1 MSQVIN
7 TNVSSL
13 NAQRQ
18 LSRSQMSQ
26 QTAMERLASGLRINS
41 AKDDAAGLA
50 ISDRMTSQIRGLNQA
65 VRNAN
70 DGISLSQV
78 GEGALQESGNIL
90 QRMRELAV
98 QSANDSNSATD
109 RNSLQKEVVQLQ
121 SELNRIANT
130 TTFNGKKLLDGSF
143 SGQQFQ
149 VGANANQTINIS
161 IGGATTEILGNQRYT
176 NADGATKINA
186 VSALG
191 AAKQANLV
199 DAQTLTVS
207 GRASGT
213 VTVGLAES
221 AKAIADGV
229 NAISE
234 TTGVTATAISY
245 AKLDNLGEAGNLS
258 FKLYGQNTSAVTVSA
273 NVTDKN
279 DLTVLANAIN
289 DNAGASGITA
299 TLTDDKKGVVLKNTE
314 GYDIAIEDL
323 TTTAATTT
331 TVDLTGLQ
339 EDGKTASGAA
349 VSIDGAAASV
359 TDSATV
365 GGNLVFDSDK
375 AFTVKSTTTTITAGA
390 TAESSTLQKVSS
402 IDIGTQAGSNDALS
416 IIDGALANISS
427 NRADLGALQN
437 RFGST
442 ISNLENVSQNFSAAR
457 SRIQDADFAKES
469 ANLARNQVLQQAGL
483 SMLAQANASSQSVLS
498 LLR

>member
-1 MSQVIN
+1 MAQVIN

-18 LSRSQMSQ
+18 LARSQMSQ
-26 QTAMERLASGLRINS
+26 QSAMERLASGLRINS

-78 GEGALQESGNIL
+78 GEGALQESTNIL

-176 NADGATKINA
+176 NADGNSKINGAVATAVATK
-186 VSALG
+186 SA
-191 AAKQANLV
+191 NNV

-207 GRASGT
+207 GASSGS
-213 VTVGLAES
+213 VSVGAGAS
-221 AKAIADGV
+221 AKTIADGV

-234 TTGVTATAISY
+234 KTGVTASAITY
-245 AKLDNLGEAGNLS
+245 AKLDSLGEKGNLS
-258 FKLYGQNTSAVTVSA
+258 FKLYGQNTTAVTVSA
-273 NVTDKN
+273 NVTDKD

-289 DNAGASGITA
+289 DNAGATGVTA

-314 GYDIAIEDL
+314 GYDIAIEDF
-323 TTTAATTT
+323 TTTAATTK
-331 TVDLTGLQ
+331 TVVMTGLQ
-339 EDGKTASGAA
+339 EDGLTASGAT
-349 VSIDGAAASV
+349 STLTSGAA
-359 TDSATV
+359 TDSSTV
-365 GGNLVFDSDK
+365 GGNLLFDSNK
-375 AFTVKSTTTTITAGA
+375 AFTVTSDTTTITAA
-390 TAESSTLQKVSS
+390 TTAQSSTLQKVST

-442 ISNLENVSQNFSAAR
+442 ISNLENVSQNFSSAR
-457 SRIQDADFAKES
+457 SRIQDADFAQES